1 MKNYTLVR
9 RIKLSEF
16 ELRVLIH
23 TLNDYRLDQKARGE
37 DTTDVNNL
45 ILKCIDILEQ

>member
-1 MKNYTLVR
+1 MKTYTYVH
-9 RIKLSEF
+9 RIKLTDF

-37 DTTDVNNL
+37 DTADVNDL